1 MELLNYVGLK
11 VKIIL
16 LNNYYYVGKVIS
28 ADKDSLDL
36 IDINNK
42 KVSLKKESILTIQEV
57 GEWLVQLILK
67 QKNMF
72 MQ

>member
-1 MELLNYVGLK
+1 MVFKKGMELLNYVGLK

-57 GEWLVQLILK
+57 GE
-67 QKNMF
+67 
-72 MQ
+72 